1 MQRRRSREKHRREGK
16 GRKGRKKANII
27 FAPAS
32 PFLSFSCSIIRSQFP
47 SVPAPS
53 LPIPFITTHCLTSSY
68 VRLATEWMALLQNRT
83 SKMFASS
90 SISHITEKAKWSARG
105 KKKKKNEMK
114 RNKQNKDRR
123 KEREK
128 KRMNEWNKGK
138 QTSNKVIEKEE
149 RNKQRMKEI
158 KVINRKNKRNQ
169 KGGLQIS
176 ACLCK
181 LRSPLLD
188 GSCLCS
194 EIRFSIC
201 SYHRFIIIHYHENL

>member
-1 MQRRRSREKHRREGK
+1 MQRRRSREKRRREWKEGRK
-16 GRKGRKKANII
+16 EGRKGRKKANII

-68 VRLATEWMALLQNRT
+68 VRLATEWIALLQNRT

-105 KKKKKNEMK
+105 KKKKKENEMK

-123 KEREK
+123 KEIEK
-128 KRMNEWNKGK
+128 KRMNE
-138 QTSNKVIEKEE
+138 
-149 RNKQRMKEI
+149 
-158 KVINRKNKRNQ
+158 
-169 KGGLQIS
+169 
-176 ACLCK
+176 
-181 LRSPLLD
+181 
-188 GSCLCS
+188 
-194 EIRFSIC
+194 
-201 SYHRFIIIHYHENL
+201 